1 MSVETTVLLIAA
13 LFFLLLAS
21 KQSASMLKKVAPM
34 SEDVSLV
41 VRTAAFILLFWGSLR
56 LI

>member
-41 VRTAAFILLFWGSLR
+41 VRTAAFTLLFWGSLR